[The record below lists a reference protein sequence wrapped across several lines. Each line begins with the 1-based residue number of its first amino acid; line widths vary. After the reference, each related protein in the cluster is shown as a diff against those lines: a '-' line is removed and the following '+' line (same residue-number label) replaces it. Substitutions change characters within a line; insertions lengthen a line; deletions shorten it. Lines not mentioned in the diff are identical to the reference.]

1 MQITLLLPEIALSL
15 ASLILFFC
23 TLGRFKEGSLQALT
37 VTLSLLSFGA
47 ALLACGQEGN
57 LFFDTFRVDLLS
69 QLFKVIITFGL
80 FLILC
85 IAPGSRGLERKYL
98 AEYYL
103 FLTVGTL
110 GLVLLTSSHELL
122 TIVMSLEI
130 ASFAICVLIPLR
142 SLEMHRDQMEAAIK
156 YFLFGVCTIGIM
168 LFGMSYLFGFANST
182 YLSDLAVRLPSLIR
196 SEPLAL
202 VGMVMMLCGFFY
214 KLALFPMHFLTPD
227 IYEGSANE
235 TTAYIASLPKVAAVA
250 VLIRLVSLAGAEVDK
265 LTWVLA
271 LLAILSMT
279 VGNLAAL
286 VQNDLKRLLAYS
298 SIAHAG
304 YVMIGMLSMNSL
316 GLAAS
321 IYYMLGYLLMNL
333 ACFYVIYHLA
343 PNGENLTFDHLRGLY
358 RRSPLLAA
366 TLAVGAFGLTGI
378 PPTIGFTGK
387 FLIFT
392 AAFQKGFHALVIL
405 AVINAAISLFFYLK
419 MVRAAYSQVDNPG
432 EAVVLTIPAKLV
444 GIFFIASIILTG
456 ILPQGF
462 IALAEKAVAGLP

>member
-1 MQITLLLPEIALSL
+1 MQITLLLPEIVLSL
-15 ASLILFFC
+15 AALLLFFC
-23 TLGRFKEGSLQALT
+23 TLGRMREGTLQAIT
-37 VTLSLLSFGA
+37 VTLSLLSLGA
-47 ALLACGQEGN
+47 ALFAFGQGGM
-57 LFFDTFRVDLLS
+57 LFFATYRVDLLS
-69 QLFKVIITFGL
+69 QIFKVIITLGL
-80 FLILC
+80 FLVLC
-85 IAPGSRGLERKYL
+85 IAPGSRGLERKLL

-103 FLTVGTL
+103 FLTVGAL
-110 GLVLLTSSHELL
+110 GLVLLTSAHELL

-130 ASFAICVLIPLR
+130 ASFSICVLIPLR
-142 SLEMHRDQMEAAIK
+142 SLLTHRTQMEAAIK
-156 YFLFGVCTIGIM
+156 YFLFGVSTIGIM
-168 LFGMSYLFGFANST
+168 LFGMSYLFGLANST
-182 YLSDLAVRLPSLIR
+182 YLGDLAIRLPALVR
-196 SEPLAL
+196 SEPLA
-202 VGMVMMLCGFFY
+202 VIGMVMMLCGFFY

-235 TTAYIASLPKVAAVA
+235 TAAYIATLPKIAAVA
-250 VLIRLVSLAGAEVDK
+250 VLIRLVSLAGVEVEK

-304 YVMIGMLSMNSL
+304 YVMIGILSMNSL

-366 TLAVGAFGLTGI
+366 TLAAGAFGLTGI

-392 AAFQKGFHALVIL
+392 AAFQKGFHTLVIV

-419 MVRAAYSQVDNPG
+419 MVRAAYSQVDEPG
-432 EAVVLTIPAKLV
+432 EAVTLTFETRLV
-444 GIFFIASIILTG
+444 GIFFIVSIILTG

-462 IALAEKAVAGLP
+462 IALAEKAVAGMP

>member
-1 MQITLLLPEIALSL
+1 MQMTLLLPEIALSL
-15 ASLILFFC
+15 ACLILFFC
-23 TLGRFKEGSLQALT
+23 TLGRITDRSLQALT
-37 VTLSLLSFGA
+37 VTLSLISFGA
-47 ALLACGQEGN
+47 ALLAFGQQGM
-57 LFFDTFRVDLLS
+57 LFFDTYRVDGLS
-69 QLFKVIITFGL
+69 QIFKVIITLGL
-80 FLILC
+80 SLVLC

-103 FLTVGTL
+103 FLTVGAL
-110 GLVLLTSSHELL
+110 GLVLLVSSNELL

-142 SLEMHRDQMEAAIK
+142 RLQLHRDQMEAAIK

-214 KLALFPMHFLTPD
+214 KLSLFPMHFLTPD
-227 IYEGSANE
+227 IYEGSSNE
-235 TTAYIASLPKVAAVA
+235 TAAYYSTLPKIAAVA
-250 VLIRLVSLAGAEVDK
+250 VLIRLVSLAGPEVDK

-271 LLAILSMT
+271 LLAVLSMS

-304 YVMIGMLSMNSL
+304 YVMIGILSMNRL
-316 GLAAS
+316 GLAAC
-321 IYYMLGYLLMNL
+321 IYYMLGYLMMNL
-333 ACFYVIYHLA
+333 ACFYVIYHLS

-366 TLAVGAFGLTGI
+366 TLAAGAFGLTGI

-392 AAFQKGFHALVIL
+392 AAFQKGFHLLVIL
-405 AVINAAISLFFYLK
+405 AVINAAISLFYYLK
-419 MVRAAYSQVDNPG
+419 MVRAAYSQVDEPG
-432 EAVVLTIPAKLV
+432 DAITLSFETKLI
-444 GIFFIASIILTG
+444 GIFFIAAIILTG
-456 ILPQGF
+456 VLPQWF
-462 IALAEKAVAGLP
+462 IALAEKAVAGLF